1 MIKIKATVPLTEVPA
16 WAVLE
21 RQLIKVMEEAVQ
33 PFLDKYTHPDGRLIW
48 KSGDRN
54 SRDGADD
61 FYESFY
67 NWPLL
72 YLLGGGD
79 HLLALGQRQWDAT
92 TLLMQEYGHID
103 KEYEIG
109 YDQFHQSEGYIY
121 FYLLCMADPTNE
133 KNRERA
139 RRFAGFFLNEDPEA
153 PNYDPEHKIIK
164 CAHNGSKGPRWLYE
178 EDSEPAYGYGSGMA
192 RYGLPY
198 EDLEGINSVE
208 DLKDPDKARRMG
220 QAMKKRMDKGDC
232 ATNLHVTPLIANA
245 LYLTG
250 EEKYRDWL
258 LEYVDAWIE
267 RALANDGLLPDN
279 VGLSGEVGEYTG
291 GRWYGSMYGWTW
303 PHGFYNIAMAA
314 ILAGTHCYLITRDR
328 KYLQMPRTQIEKV
341 MQQGKMAD
349 LEQEAMSLREHWIG
363 QIAAL
368 GDDKISYVVPYCY
381 GANGWSDFQPLAPMY
396 PAALWNISGEET
408 DWQVLEEIRDK
419 EAYDWRKV
427 IPFHNK
433 EDAYH
438 EQPWI
443 CYLRGENPDY
453 PVKIL
458 QAALALVYRRMELV
472 RQDETDP
479 CDNHIHWWQELNPV
493 TTEALIQLTLG
504 APQMLYNGG
513 MLIAPLR
520 YFDAERKRPGLP
532 EDVAALVEIVEQQ
545 RVVVHL
551 VNLSLLE
558 GRKLLIQAGTL
569 GEHRF
574 SSVEYSVLTSAY
586 PGEVGDYAAPPVTQ
600 ANKRH
605 EIEESQFQV
614 ELPPGT
620 EIRLEI
626 GLARHVNEPNYSFP
640 EM

>member
-1 MIKIKATVPLTEVPA
+1 MIEIKATVPLTQAPT
-16 WAVLE
+16 WALLE
-21 RQLIKVMEEAVQ
+21 RQLIKAMEEAVH
-33 PFLDKYTHPDGRLIW
+33 PFLKKYTQPDGQLIW
-48 KSGDRN
+48 NRGNRH

-79 HLLALGQRQWDAT
+79 HLLELGQRQWDAT
-92 TLLMQEYGHID
+92 TVLMEEYGHVY

-109 YDQFHQSEGYIY
+109 YDQFHQSESYIY
-121 FYLLCMADPTNE
+121 FYLLCMADPQNE

-153 PNYDPEHKIIK
+153 QNYDPEKKIIK
-164 CAHNGSKGPRWLYE
+164 CAHNGSRGPRWLYE
-178 EDSEPAYGYGSGMA
+178 DNDEPSYGYSPGMA

-198 EDLEGINSVE
+198 EDLEGIDSPE
-208 DLKDPDKARRMG
+208 DLKDPENARRMG
-220 QAMKKRMDKGDC
+220 QAMKERMDKGDC

-250 EEKYRDWL
+250 DEKYRAWL
-258 LEYVDAWIE
+258 LEYVDAWIG
-267 RALANDGLLPDN
+267 RAEANGGLLPDN
-279 VGLSGEVGEYTG
+279 VGLSGEVGEYID

-303 PHGFYNIAMAA
+303 PHGFYNLAMAA
-314 ILAGTHCYLITRDR
+314 ILAGTHCYLVTRDEQ
-328 KYLQMPRTQIEKV
+328 YLALPRTQIEKV
-341 MQQGKMAD
+341 MEQGKMAD
-349 LEQEAMSLREHWIG
+349 LGEIHMSLGEHWVG
-363 QIAAL
+363 QLTAL
-368 GDDKISYVVPYCY
+368 GDDKVSFVVPYCY
-381 GANGWSDFQPLAPMY
+381 GAKGWSDFQPLAAMY
-396 PAALWNISGEET
+396 PAALWNISGAAV
-408 DWQVLEEIRDK
+408 DWEVLEEIRAK
-419 EAYDWRKV
+419 ERYDWREV

-433 EDAYH
+433 EDGYH
-438 EQPWI
+438 EPPWF
-443 CYLRGENPDY
+443 CYLKGENPDY
-453 PVKIL
+453 PVAIL

-472 RQDETDP
+472 RQDKTEP
-479 CDNHIHWWQELNPV
+479 CDNHIHWWQQLNPV

-513 MLIAPLR
+513 MLMAPLR

-532 EDVAALVEIVEQQ
+532 PDIGALVEKVEEE
-545 RVVVHL
+545 RLVVQL
-551 VNLSLLE
+551 VNLSAVE
-558 GRKLLIQAGTL
+558 GRKVLVQAGTL

-574 SSVEYSVLTSAY
+574 TGVEYSVLTSVY
-586 PGEVGDYAAPPVTQ
+586 PGVVEDYAAPPVEQ
-600 ANKRH
+600 GKE
-605 EIEESQFQV
+605 EIEVNSPHFQI

-626 GLARHVNEPNYSFP
+626 GFKRHTNEPSYEFP

>member
-1 MIKIKATVPLTEVPA
+1 MIEIKATVPLTEAPA
-16 WAVLE
+16 WAALE
-21 RQLIKVMEEAVQ
+21 RQLIKVMEEATQ

-48 KSGDRN
+48 RSGDRH

-72 YLLGGGD
+72 YLLGGAD
-79 HLLALGQRQWDAT
+79 HLLEMGQRQWDAT
-92 TLLMQEYGHID
+92 TLLMEEYGHVH

-109 YDQFHQSEGYIY
+109 YDQFHQSESYIY
-121 FYLLCMADPTNE
+121 FYLLCMADPANE

-139 RRFAGFFLNEDPEA
+139 RRFAGFFLNEDAEA
-153 PNYDPEHKIIK
+153 PNYDPQHKIIR

-178 EDSEPAYGYGSGMA
+178 DNEEPSYGYSPGMA
-192 RYGLPY
+192 AYGLPY
-198 EDLEGINSVE
+198 EDLEGIDSIE
-208 DLKDPDKARRMG
+208 DLKDPANARRMG
-220 QAMKKRMDKGDC
+220 QAMKERMDKGDC

-250 EEKYRDWL
+250 DEKYRAWL
-258 LEYVDAWIE
+258 LEYVGAWIE
-267 RALANDGLLPDN
+267 RAQANDGLLPDN

-328 KYLQMPRTQIEKV
+328 KYLQMPRTQIDKV
-341 MQQGKMAD
+341 MQQAKMAD
-349 LEQEAMSLREHWIG
+349 LEQEPMSLRAHWIG
-363 QIAAL
+363 QIGAL
-368 GDDKISYVVPYCY
+368 DDEKVSYVVPYCY
-381 GANGWSDFQPLAPMY
+381 GENGWSDFQPLSPIY
-396 PAALWNISGEET
+396 PAALWNVSGAED
-408 DWQVLEEIRDK
+408 DWQVLKEIREK

-427 IPFHNK
+427 IGFHNK

-438 EQPWI
+438 EQPWF
-443 CYLRGENPDY
+443 CYLQGENPDY
-453 PVKIL
+453 PLQIL
-458 QAALALVYRRMELV
+458 QAALAQVYRRMELV
-472 RQDETDP
+472 RRDETDP

-532 EDVAALVEIVEQQ
+532 EDVAALVEKVEQE

-551 VNLSLLE
+551 VNLSSMAT
-558 GRKLLIQAGTL
+558 RKLVIQAGTL
-569 GEHRF
+569 AEHRF
-574 SSVEYSVLTSAY
+574 SSVEYSVLTSVY
-586 PGEVGDYAAPPVTQ
+586 PGEVVDYAAPPAEQTTERQ
-600 ANKRH
+600 
-605 EIEESQFQV
+605 EIEHGQFLV
-614 ELPPGT
+614 EMPPGT
-620 EIRLEI
+620 EIRLKL
-626 GLARHVNEPNYSFP
+626 GLVRHANEPNYSFP
-640 EM
+640 VM